1 MPRLSLDSSKNAII
15 RHRGLYRCGRG
26 AVSTNCPWFCEKWI
40 KLFSAKQS
48 VKDKKPEARKPS
60 TSCEKWYPNPRPHL
74 RNLWRFWC
82 FRYGFGGKDHHR
94 HQSHSIL
101 QNVTICRTPT
111 APHGVAVSH
120 PVLASVTPASQ
131 MLFFILCCPSVKKY
145 NLPNPSNFP
154 LFSNIGDSCPS
165 ILFLEIRLNLELFL
179 DFRGYHMFE
188 TFLLVPW
195 IPGSKVENIGFIL
208 FNLGLKPPPLETT
221 AMTSHSEWQQHVE
234 EA

>member
-1 MPRLSLDSSKNAII
+1 MFGCLDYPRFKQKFNH
-15 RHRGLYRCGRG
+15 RHRGLYRCGQG

-60 TSCEKWYPNPRPHL
+60 TSCENGTQIGGRKPPKL
-74 RNLWRFWC
+74 VEILVFSVGFW
-82 FRYGFGGKDHHR
+82 GKDHHR

-120 PVLASVTPASQ
+120 PVLASVMPASQ

-145 NLPNPSNFP
+145 NLPNPSKFP

-165 ILFLEIRLNLELFL
+165 ILLLKIRLNLELFL
-179 DFRGYHMFE
+179 DFRGYHMIE

-195 IPGSKVENIGFIL
+195 IPGSKAEKIGFIL
-208 FNLGLKPPPLETT
+208 FNLGLKPPCPGCNRGK
-221 AMTSHSEWQQHVE
+221 
-234 EA
+234 